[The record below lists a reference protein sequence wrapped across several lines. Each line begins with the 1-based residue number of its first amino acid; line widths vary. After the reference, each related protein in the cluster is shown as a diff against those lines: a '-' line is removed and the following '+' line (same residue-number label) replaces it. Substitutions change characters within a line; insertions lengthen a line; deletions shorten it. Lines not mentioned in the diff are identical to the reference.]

1 MAARARGRVIVG
13 GVGTPLADLGLSSS
27 TGDADLEAL
36 VREVQEHHPDADGE
50 AIRQAYRY
58 AEEKHRGQMRHS
70 GEPYI
75 THPLGVARIAAG
87 LGLDPDTI
95 RAALLHDVVE
105 DTGATREDIE
115 EAFGPQVAALVDGV
129 TKLTRIHFES
139 QEEQQAENYRKLI
152 ISMSSDIRV
161 LLVKLCDRLHNMRTL
176 SYMSKAKQMQKA
188 RETLE
193 VYAPLAHR
201 LGIHSLKWELEDLA
215 FAALHPK
222 RYAEIQQMV
231 NQRRADREEYVAE
244 AGEILRADL
253 REVGIAPVEITGRAK
268 HFYSIYEKMTRKGKE
283 FNEIY
288 DLTAMRVIVES
299 VKDCYGA
306 VGVIHSL
313 WKPMPGRFKDFI
325 AMPRLNMYQSLHTT
339 VIGPH
344 GSPLEIQ
351 IRTPEM
357 HHTAEYGVAAHWLYK
372 EESRGLA
379 GASGAAAADDKLAWL
394 AGMMDW
400 QQDTADPAEFMD
412 TLRSDLYSA
421 EVYVFTPKGE
431 VRALP
436 AGSTPLD
443 FAYDVHTDV
452 GHRCVG
458 AKVNGRIV
466 PLTHQLESGDFV
478 EVLTS
483 KAPRGPS
490 RDWLGV
496 VHTSKARSKIRSFFS
511 REQREDAEHTGRE
524 MLQEAL
530 RKAGLP
536 SQRIVGSPLFAEVIQ
551 EMGFKRAE
559 DFYISVGSEK
569 TSVQVVV
576 NKIIAGIKAD
586 GGTVD
591 PEPTLPDA
599 RDGRSRG
606 TTSSSEL
613 GIEIEGVADVLVRL
627 AKCCKPVPG
636 DDIVGYISL
645 GRGIT
650 IHRED
655 CPNARSLKRSPE
667 RFTPVAWGGE
677 TRQSFRVELAVEA
690 WDRHRLLE
698 DISRTIAENGVNILG
713 ANCQVEDQMARHRF
727 VLEMADI
734 DTLRALTSQLRNVES
749 VFDAYRVTPGT

>member
-1 MAARARGRVIVG
+1 
-13 GVGTPLADLGLSSS
+13 VGTPLADLGLSAS
-27 TGDADLEAL
+27 TGDADLDAL
-36 VREVQEHHPDADGE
+36 VREVQGHHPDADGE
-50 AIRQAYRY
+50 VIRRAYRY
-58 AEEKHRGQMRHS
+58 ADEKHRGQMRHS
-70 GEPYI
+70 GDPYI
-75 THPLGVARIAAG
+75 THPLGVARITAG
-87 LGLDPDTI
+87 LGLDPETI
-95 RAALLHDVVE
+95 QAALLHDVVE
-105 DTGATREDIE
+105 DTGVSVADIE
-115 EAFGPQVAALVDGV
+115 AEFGPGVAGLVDGV

-139 QEEQQAENYRKLI
+139 QEERQAENYRKLI

-161 LLVKLCDRLHNMRTL
+161 LLVKLSDRLHNMRTL

-201 LGIHSLKWELEDLA
+201 LGIHSLKWELEDLS

-231 NQRRADREEYVAE
+231 NQRRGDREEYVDA
-244 AGEILRADL
+244 AGEILRGELQA
-253 REVGIAPVEITGRAK
+253 VGIEPVEITGRAK

-288 DLTAMRVIVES
+288 DLTAMRVIVDS

-306 VGVIHSL
+306 VGIIHSL
-313 WKPMPGRFKDFI
+313 WKPMPGRFKDYI

-339 VIGPH
+339 VIGPQ
-344 GSPLEIQ
+344 GKPLEIQ
-351 IRTPEM
+351 IRTAEM

-372 EESRGLA
+372 AENR
-379 GASGAAAADDKLAWL
+379 AADGGAEDRLEWL
-394 AGMMDW
+394 SRMMDW
-400 QQDTADPAEFMD
+400 QRDTTDPGEFMES
-412 TLRSDLYSA
+412 LRSDLYSQ

-436 AGSTPLD
+436 AGATPLD

-466 PLTHQLESGDFV
+466 PLTHELEWGDFV
-478 EVLTS
+478 EILTTKS
-483 KAPRGPS
+483 PRGPS

-496 VHTSKARSKIRSFFS
+496 VQTSKARSKIRSFFS
-511 REQREDAEHTGRE
+511 REQREDAEHHGRDT
-524 MLQEAL
+524 LQDAL

-536 SQRIVGSPLFAEVIQ
+536 NQRIVGSPLFAQVIQ
-551 EMGFKRAE
+551 DMGFKRAE
-559 DFYISVGSEK
+559 DFYISLGSGK

-576 NKIIAGIKAD
+576 NKIIARLKTDEGE
-586 GGTVD
+586 V
-591 PEPTLPDA
+591 EPAPALPDA
-599 RDGRSRG
+599 REGRSRQSAP
-606 TTSSSEL
+606 SSDL
-613 GIEIEGVADVLVRL
+613 GIEIEGVADVMVRL

-655 CPNARSLKRSPE
+655 CPNARALMRSPE

-677 TRQSFRVELAVEA
+677 SRQSFRVELAVEA

-713 ANCQVEDQMARHRF
+713 ANCQVDDQMARHRF

-734 DTLRALTSQLRNVES
+734 ETLRALTNQLRNVDS
-749 VFDAYRVTPGT
+749 VFDAYRVTPGS

>member
-1 MAARARGRVIVG
+1 M
-13 GVGTPLADLGLSSS
+13 GTPLADLGLAAA
-27 TGDADLEAL
+27 TGDSDVEAL
-36 VREVQEHHPDADGE
+36 VREVHGHHPQADGD
-50 AIRQAYRY
+50 AIRRAYRF
-58 AEEKHRGQMRHS
+58 AEDRHQGQERHS

-75 THPLGVARIAAG
+75 THPLGVARIVAG
-87 LGLDPDTI
+87 LGLDVETI
-95 RAALLHDVVE
+95 QAALLHDVVE
-105 DTGATREDIE
+105 DTGATLADV
-115 EAFGPQVAALVDGV
+115 EAEFGAPVAAMVDGV

-139 QEEQQAENYRKLI
+139 QEERQAENYRKLI

-161 LLVKLCDRLHNMRTL
+161 LLVKLSDRLHNMRTL
-176 SYMSKAKQMQKA
+176 SYMSKSKQMQKA

-201 LGIHSLKWELEDLA
+201 LGIHSLKWELEDLS

-231 NQRRADREEYVAE
+231 NQRRGDREAYVHD
-244 AGEILRADL
+244 AGEILRAEL
-253 REVGIAPVEITGRAK
+253 QAVGIDPVEITGRAK

-288 DLTAMRVIVES
+288 DLTAMRVIVDS

-306 VGVIHSL
+306 VGIIHSL

-339 VIGPH
+339 VIGPQ
-344 GSPLEIQ
+344 GTPLEIQ

-357 HHTAEYGVAAHWLYK
+357 HQTAEYGVAAHWLYK
-372 EESRGLA
+372 EDARA
-379 GASGAAAADDKLAWL
+379 PAAAEGGGSGDRLEWL
-394 AGMMDW
+394 SRMMDW
-400 QQDTADPAEFMD
+400 QQDTTDPGEFMD
-412 TLRSDLYSA
+412 TLRSDLYSQ

-483 KAPRGPS
+483 KSPRGPS

-496 VHTSKARSKIRSFFS
+496 VQTSKARSKIRSFFS
-511 REQREDAEHTGRE
+511 RERREDAEHQGRDS
-524 MLQEAL
+524 LQDAL

-536 SQRIVGSPLFAEVIQ
+536 SQRIVGSPLFAQVIQ

-559 DFYISVGSEK
+559 DFYISLGSGK

-576 NKIIAGIKAD
+576 NKIIARLKTDD
-586 GGTVD
+586 GQV
-591 PEPTLPDA
+591 EPSRTLPDA
-599 RDGRSRG
+599 REGRARQAAP
-606 TTSSSEL
+606 SSDM

-655 CPNARSLKRSPE
+655 CPNARALMRSPE

-677 TRQSFRVELAVEA
+677 ARQSFRVELAVEA

-713 ANCQVEDQMARHRF
+713 ANCQVDDQMARHRF
-727 VLEMADI
+727 VLEMADTE
-734 DTLRALTSQLRNVES
+734 TLRHLTNQLRNVES
-749 VFDAYRVTPGT
+749 VFDAYRVTPGA

>member
-1 MAARARGRVIVG
+1 M
-13 GVGTPLADLGLSSS
+13 GTPLADLGLTSP
-27 TGDADLEAL
+27 TGDADVEGL
-36 VREVQEHHPDADGE
+36 VREVLAHHPDSDVD
-50 AIRQAYRY
+50 AIRRAYAF
-58 AEEKHRGQMRHS
+58 AEERHRGQQRHS
-70 GEPYI
+70 GDPYI

-87 LGLDPDTI
+87 LGLDAETI
-95 RAALLHDVVE
+95 QAALLHDVVE
-105 DTGATREDIE
+105 DTGATRDDVEA
-115 EAFGPQVAALVDGV
+115 AFGPQVAAMVDGV

-139 QEEQQAENYRKLI
+139 QEERQAENYRKLI

-161 LLVKLCDRLHNMRTL
+161 LLIKLADRLHNMRTL

-201 LGIHSLKWELEDLA
+201 LGIQSLKWELEDLS

-231 NQRRADREEYVAE
+231 NQRRGDREDYVHD
-244 AGEILRADL
+244 AGEILRAEL
-253 REVGIAPVEITGRAK
+253 REVGIEPVEITGRAK

-306 VGVIHSL
+306 VGIIHSL
-313 WKPMPGRFKDFI
+313 WKPMPGRFKDYI

-339 VIGPH
+339 VIGPQ
-344 GSPLEIQ
+344 GTPLEIQ

-357 HHTAEYGVAAHWLYK
+357 HHTAEYGVAAHWMYK
-372 EESRGLA
+372 AEGRG
-379 GASGAAAADDKLAWL
+379 SGGGSGDGLEWL
-394 AGMMDW
+394 SQMMDW
-400 QQDTADPAEFMD
+400 QQDTTDPGEFMES
-412 TLRSDLYSA
+412 LRSDLYSQ

-431 VRALP
+431 VRALQ
-436 AGSTPLD
+436 AGATPLD

-466 PLTHQLESGDFV
+466 PLTHTLESGDFV

-490 RDWLGV
+490 RDWLSV
-496 VHTSKARSKIRSFFS
+496 VKTSKARSKIRSFFS
-511 REQREDAEHTGRE
+511 REQREDAEHHGRE
-524 MLQEAL
+524 VLQEAL

-559 DFYISVGSEK
+559 DFYISLGSGK
-569 TSVQVVV
+569 TSAQVVA
-576 NKIIAGIKAD
+576 NKIIAGIKHDDAE
-586 GGTVD
+586 VQAA
-591 PEPTLPDA
+591 PALPDA
-599 RDGRSRG
+599 REGRARQSAP
-606 TTSSSEL
+606 SSDL
-613 GIEIEGVADVLVRL
+613 GIEIEGVADVMVRL

-655 CPNARSLKRSPE
+655 CPNARALMRSPE

-677 TRQSFRVELAVEA
+677 SRQSFRVELAVEA

-698 DISRTIAENGVNILG
+698 DISRTIAENGVNIVG
-713 ANCQVEDQMARHRF
+713 ANCQVDDQMARHRF
-727 VLEMADI
+727 VLEMADV
-734 DTLRALTSQLRNVES
+734 DTLRGLTSQLRNVDS
-749 VFDAYRVTPGT
+749 VFDAYRVTPGA

>member
-1 MAARARGRVIVG
+1 MAARGDGRVIVG
-13 GVGTPLADLGLSSS
+13 IVGTPLADLGLSSS
-27 TGDADLEAL
+27 TGDSDLESV
-36 VREVQEHHPDADGE
+36 VREVREHHPEADAD
-50 AIRQAYRY
+50 AIRRAYRY
-58 AEEKHRGQMRHS
+58 ADEKHRGQLRHS

-75 THPLGVARIAAG
+75 THPLGVARITAG
-87 LGLDPDTI
+87 LGLDAETVQ
-95 RAALLHDVVE
+95 AALLHDVVE
-105 DTGATREDIE
+105 DTGATLPEV
-115 EAFGPQVAALVDGV
+115 EAEFGPQVAALVDGV

-139 QEEQQAENYRKLI
+139 QEERQAENYRKLI

-161 LLVKLCDRLHNMRTL
+161 LLVKLSDRLHNMRTL
-176 SYMSKAKQMQKA
+176 SYMSKSKQMQKA

-231 NQRRADREEYVAE
+231 NQRRGDREAYVDA
-244 AGEILRADL
+244 AGEILRDEL
-253 REVGIAPVEITGRAK
+253 RSVGIEPIEITGRAK

-306 VGVIHSL
+306 VGIIHSL
-313 WKPMPGRFKDFI
+313 WKPMPGRFKDYI

-339 VIGPH
+339 VIGPQ
-344 GSPLEIQ
+344 GKPLEIQ
-351 IRTPEM
+351 IRTAEM

-372 EESRGLA
+372 ADGR
-379 GASGAAAADDKLAWL
+379 SGAEGSDDRLEWL
-394 AGMMDW
+394 SRMMDW
-400 QQDTADPAEFMD
+400 QRDTTDPGEFMES
-412 TLRSDLYSA
+412 LRSDLYSQ

-436 AGSTPLD
+436 AGATPLD

-483 KAPRGPS
+483 KSPRGPS

-496 VHTSKARSKIRSFFS
+496 VQTSKARSKIRSFFS
-511 REQREDAEHTGRE
+511 REQREDAEHHGRDS
-524 MLQEAL
+524 LQEAL

-536 SQRIVGSPLFAEVIQ
+536 SQRIVGSPLFAQVIQ

-559 DFYISVGSEK
+559 DFYISLGSGK

-576 NKIIAGIKAD
+576 NKIIARLKTDAGE
-586 GGTVD
+586 VQ
-591 PEPTLPDA
+591 PQPTLPDA
-599 RDGRSRG
+599 REGRSRQAAPC
-606 TTSSSEL
+606 SDL

-655 CPNARSLKRSPE
+655 CPNARSLMRSPE

-677 TRQSFRVELAVEA
+677 SRQSFRVELAVEA

-698 DISRTIAENGVNILG
+698 DISRTIAENGVNILA
-713 ANCQVEDQMARHRF
+713 ANCQVDDQMARHRF
-727 VLEMADI
+727 VLEMADV
-734 DTLRALTSQLRNVES
+734 DTLRGLTNQLRNVES

>member
-1 MAARARGRVIVG
+1 M
-13 GVGTPLADLGLSSS
+13 GTPLADLGLAAA
-27 TGDADLEAL
+27 TGDSDVEAL
-36 VREVQEHHPDADGE
+36 IREVQDHHPDADGQ
-50 AIRQAYRY
+50 AIRNAYRF
-58 AEEKHRGQMRHS
+58 AEERHRGQERHS
-70 GEPYI
+70 GDPYI
-75 THPLGVARIAAG
+75 THPLGVARIVAG
-87 LGLDPDTI
+87 LGLDVDTI
-95 RAALLHDVVE
+95 QAALLHDVVE
-105 DTGATREDIE
+105 DTGATLQDV
-115 EAFGPQVAALVDGV
+115 EAEFGAPVAAMVDGV

-139 QEEQQAENYRKLI
+139 QEERQAENYRKLI

-161 LLVKLCDRLHNMRTL
+161 LLVKLSDRLHNMRTL
-176 SYMSKAKQMQKA
+176 SYMSKSKQMQKA

-201 LGIHSLKWELEDLA
+201 LGIHSLKWELEDLS

-231 NQRRADREEYVAE
+231 NQRRGDREAYVHD
-244 AGEILRADL
+244 AGEILRGELMA
-253 REVGIAPVEITGRAK
+253 VGIEPVEITGRAK

-288 DLTAMRVIVES
+288 DLTAMRVIVDS

-306 VGVIHSL
+306 VGIIHSL
-313 WKPMPGRFKDFI
+313 WKPMPGRFKDYI

-339 VIGPH
+339 VIGPQ
-344 GSPLEIQ
+344 GTPLEIQ

-372 EESRGLA
+372 ADARTP
-379 GASGAAAADDKLAWL
+379 GAAADVGGAGDRLEWL
-394 AGMMDW
+394 TRMMDW
-400 QQDTADPAEFMD
+400 QQDTTDPGEFMES
-412 TLRSDLYSA
+412 LRSDLYSQ

-431 VRALP
+431 VRALQ

-478 EVLTS
+478 EILTS
-483 KAPRGPS
+483 KSPRGPS

-496 VHTSKARSKIRSFFS
+496 VQTSKARSKIRSFFS
-511 REQREDAEHTGRE
+511 RERREDAEHQGRDT
-524 MLQEAL
+524 LQEAL

-536 SQRIVGSPLFAEVIQ
+536 SQRIVGSPLFAQVIQ
-551 EMGFKRAE
+551 DMGFKRAE
-559 DFYISVGSEK
+559 DFYISLGSGK
-569 TSVQVVV
+569 ASVQVVV
-576 NKIIAGIKAD
+576 NKIIARLKTDEGEVEPAR
-586 GGTVD
+586 TV
-591 PEPTLPDA
+591 PDA
-599 RDGRSRG
+599 REGRARQAAP
-606 TTSSSEL
+606 SSDL
-613 GIEIEGVADVLVRL
+613 GIEIEGVADVMVRL

-655 CPNARSLKRSPE
+655 CPNARALMRSPE

-677 TRQSFRVELAVEA
+677 ARQSFRVELAVEA

-713 ANCQVEDQMARHRF
+713 ANCQVDDQMARHRF
-727 VLEMADI
+727 VLEMADTE
-734 DTLRALTSQLRNVES
+734 TLRHLTNQLRNVDS

>member
-1 MAARARGRVIVG
+1 M
-13 GVGTPLADLGLSSS
+13 GTPLADLGLAAA
-27 TGDADLEAL
+27 TGDSDVEAL
-36 VREVQEHHPDADGE
+36 VREVHGHHPQADGD
-50 AIRQAYRY
+50 AIRRAYRF
-58 AEEKHRGQMRHS
+58 AEERHQGQERHS

-75 THPLGVARIAAG
+75 THPLGVARIVAG
-87 LGLDPDTI
+87 LGLDVETI
-95 RAALLHDVVE
+95 QAALLHDVVE
-105 DTGATREDIE
+105 DTGATLADV
-115 EAFGPQVAALVDGV
+115 EAEFGAPVAAMVDGV

-139 QEEQQAENYRKLI
+139 QEERQAENYRKLI

-161 LLVKLCDRLHNMRTL
+161 LLVKLSDRLHNMRTL
-176 SYMSKAKQMQKA
+176 SYMSKSKQMQKA

-201 LGIHSLKWELEDLA
+201 LGIHSLKWELEDLS

-231 NQRRADREEYVAE
+231 NQRRGDREAYVHD
-244 AGEILRADL
+244 AGEILRAEL
-253 REVGIAPVEITGRAK
+253 QAVGIEPVEITGRAK

-288 DLTAMRVIVES
+288 DLTAMRVIVDS

-306 VGVIHSL
+306 VGIIHSL

-339 VIGPH
+339 VIGPQ
-344 GSPLEIQ
+344 GTPLEIQ

-357 HHTAEYGVAAHWLYK
+357 HQTAEYGVAAHWLYK
-372 EESRGLA
+372 EDARA
-379 GASGAAAADDKLAWL
+379 PAAAEGGGSGDRLEWL
-394 AGMMDW
+394 SRMMDW
-400 QQDTADPAEFMD
+400 QQDTTDPGEFMD
-412 TLRSDLYSA
+412 TLRSDLYSQ

-483 KAPRGPS
+483 KSPRGPS

-496 VHTSKARSKIRSFFS
+496 VQTSKARSKIRSFFS
-511 REQREDAEHTGRE
+511 RERREDAEHQGRDS
-524 MLQEAL
+524 LQDAL

-536 SQRIVGSPLFAEVIQ
+536 SQRIVGSPLFAQVIQ

-559 DFYISVGSEK
+559 DFYISLGSGK

-576 NKIIAGIKAD
+576 NKIIARLKTDD
-586 GGTVD
+586 GQV
-591 PEPTLPDA
+591 EPSRTLPDA
-599 RDGRSRG
+599 REGRARQAAP
-606 TTSSSEL
+606 SSDM

-655 CPNARSLKRSPE
+655 CPNARALMRSPE

-677 TRQSFRVELAVEA
+677 ARQSFRVELAVEA

-713 ANCQVEDQMARHRF
+713 ANCQVDDQMARHRF
-727 VLEMADI
+727 VLEMADTE
-734 DTLRALTSQLRNVES
+734 TLRHLTNQLRNVES
-749 VFDAYRVTPGT
+749 VFDAYRVTPGA

>member
-1 MAARARGRVIVG
+1 M
-13 GVGTPLADLGLSSS
+13 GTPLADLGLTSP
-27 TGDADLEAL
+27 TGDADVEGL
-36 VREVQEHHPDADGE
+36 VREVLAHHPDSDVD
-50 AIRQAYRY
+50 AIRRAYAF
-58 AEEKHRGQMRHS
+58 AEERHRGQQRHS
-70 GEPYI
+70 GDLYI

-87 LGLDPDTI
+87 LGLDAETI
-95 RAALLHDVVE
+95 QAALLHDVVE
-105 DTGATREDIE
+105 DTGATRDDVEA
-115 EAFGPQVAALVDGV
+115 AFGPQVAAMVDGV

-139 QEEQQAENYRKLI
+139 QEERQAENYRKLI

-161 LLVKLCDRLHNMRTL
+161 LLIKLADRLHNMRTL

-201 LGIHSLKWELEDLA
+201 LGIQSLKWELEDLS

-231 NQRRADREEYVAE
+231 NQRRGDREDYVHD
-244 AGEILRADL
+244 AGEILRAEL
-253 REVGIAPVEITGRAK
+253 REVGIEPVEITGRAK

-306 VGVIHSL
+306 VGIIHSL
-313 WKPMPGRFKDFI
+313 WKPMPGRFKDYI

-339 VIGPH
+339 VIGPQ
-344 GSPLEIQ
+344 GTPLEIQ

-357 HHTAEYGVAAHWLYK
+357 HHTAEYGVAAHWMYK
-372 EESRGLA
+372 AEGRG
-379 GASGAAAADDKLAWL
+379 SGGGSGDGLEWL
-394 AGMMDW
+394 SQMMDW
-400 QQDTADPAEFMD
+400 QQDTTDPGEFMES
-412 TLRSDLYSA
+412 LRSDLYSQ

-431 VRALP
+431 VRALQ
-436 AGSTPLD
+436 AGATPLD

-466 PLTHQLESGDFV
+466 PLTHTLESGDFV

-490 RDWLGV
+490 RDWLSV
-496 VHTSKARSKIRSFFS
+496 VKTSKARSKIRSFFS
-511 REQREDAEHTGRE
+511 REQREDAEHHGRE
-524 MLQEAL
+524 VLQEAL

-559 DFYISVGSEK
+559 DFYISLGSGK
-569 TSVQVVV
+569 TSAQVVA
-576 NKIIAGIKAD
+576 NKIIAGIKHDDAE
-586 GGTVD
+586 VQAA
-591 PEPTLPDA
+591 PALPDA
-599 RDGRSRG
+599 REGRARQSAP
-606 TTSSSEL
+606 SSDL
-613 GIEIEGVADVLVRL
+613 GIEIEGVADVMVRL

-655 CPNARSLKRSPE
+655 CPNARALMRSPE

-677 TRQSFRVELAVEA
+677 SRQSFRVELAVEA

-698 DISRTIAENGVNILG
+698 DISRTIAENGVNIVG
-713 ANCQVEDQMARHRF
+713 ANCQVDDQMARHRF
-727 VLEMADI
+727 VLEMADV
-734 DTLRALTSQLRNVES
+734 DTLRGLTSQLRNVDS
-749 VFDAYRVTPGT
+749 VFDAYRVTPGA

>member
-1 MAARARGRVIVG
+1 M
-13 GVGTPLADLGLSSS
+13 GTPLADLGLTSP
-27 TGDADLEAL
+27 TGDADLEGL
-36 VREVQEHHPDADGE
+36 VREVKAHHPDCDSD
-50 AIRQAYRY
+50 AIRLAYAF
-58 AEEKHRGQMRHS
+58 AEERHGGQQRHS

-87 LGLDPDTI
+87 LGLDAETI
-95 RAALLHDVVE
+95 EAALLHDVVE
-105 DTGATREDIE
+105 DTGATLDDVEA
-115 EAFGPQVAALVDGV
+115 AFGPQVATMVNGV

-139 QEEQQAENYRKLI
+139 QEERQAENYRKLI

-161 LLVKLCDRLHNMRTL
+161 LLVKLADRLHNMRTL
-176 SYMSKAKQMQKA
+176 SYMSKSKQMQKA

-201 LGIHSLKWELEDLA
+201 LGIQSLKWELEDLS

-231 NQRRADREEYVAE
+231 NQRRGDREDYVHD
-244 AGEILRADL
+244 AGEILRAEL
-253 REVGIAPVEITGRAK
+253 REVGIEPVEITGRAK

-306 VGVIHSL
+306 VGIIHSL
-313 WKPMPGRFKDFI
+313 WKPMPGRFKDYI

-339 VIGPH
+339 VIGPQ
-344 GSPLEIQ
+344 GTPLEIQ

-357 HHTAEYGVAAHWLYK
+357 HHTAEYGVAAHWMYK
-372 EESRGLA
+372 AEGRGSS
-379 GASGAAAADDKLAWL
+379 SGSGDGLEWL
-394 AGMMDW
+394 SQMMDW
-400 QQDTADPAEFMD
+400 QQDTTDPGEFMES
-412 TLRSDLYSA
+412 LRSDLYSQ

-431 VRALP
+431 VRALQ
-436 AGSTPLD
+436 AGATPLD

-466 PLTHQLESGDFV
+466 PLTHTLESGDFV
-478 EVLTS
+478 EILTS

-490 RDWLGV
+490 RDWLSTV
-496 VHTSKARSKIRSFFS
+496 QTSKARSKIRSFFS
-511 REQREDAEHTGRE
+511 REQREDAEHHGRE
-524 MLQEAL
+524 VLQDAL

-559 DFYISVGSEK
+559 DFYISLGSGK
-569 TSVQVVV
+569 ASVQVVV
-576 NKIIAGIKAD
+576 NKVIAGIKHDDAE
-586 GGTVD
+586 VQAA
-591 PEPTLPDA
+591 PALPDA
-599 RDGRSRG
+599 REGRARQSAP
-606 TTSSSEL
+606 SSDL
-613 GIEIEGVADVLVRL
+613 GIEIEGVADVMVRL

-655 CPNARSLKRSPE
+655 CPNARALMRSPE

-677 TRQSFRVELAVEA
+677 SRQSFRVELAVEA

-698 DISRTIAENGVNILG
+698 DISRTIAENGVNIVA
-713 ANCQVEDQMARHRF
+713 ANCQVDDQMARHRF
-727 VLEMADI
+727 VLEMADV
-734 DTLRALTSQLRNVES
+734 DTLRGLTSQLRNVDS
-749 VFDAYRVTPGT
+749 VFDAYRVTPGA

>member
-1 MAARARGRVIVG
+1 M
-13 GVGTPLADLGLSSS
+13 GTPLADLGLTSP
-27 TGDADLEAL
+27 TGDADVEGL
-36 VREVQEHHPDADGE
+36 VREVLAHHPDSDVD
-50 AIRQAYRY
+50 AIRRAYAF
-58 AEEKHRGQMRHS
+58 AEERHRDQQRHS
-70 GEPYI
+70 GDPYI

-87 LGLDPDTI
+87 LGLDAETI
-95 RAALLHDVVE
+95 QAALLHDVVE
-105 DTGATREDIE
+105 DTGATRDDVEA
-115 EAFGPQVAALVDGV
+115 AFGPQVAAMVDGV

-139 QEEQQAENYRKLI
+139 QEERQAENYRKLI

-161 LLVKLCDRLHNMRTL
+161 LLIKLADRLHNMRTL

-201 LGIHSLKWELEDLA
+201 LGIQSLKWELEDLS

-231 NQRRADREEYVAE
+231 NQRRGDREDYVHD
-244 AGEILRADL
+244 AGEILRAEL
-253 REVGIAPVEITGRAK
+253 REVGIEPVEITGRAK

-306 VGVIHSL
+306 VGIIHSL
-313 WKPMPGRFKDFI
+313 WKPMPGRFKDYI

-339 VIGPH
+339 VIGPQ
-344 GSPLEIQ
+344 GTPLEIQ

-357 HHTAEYGVAAHWLYK
+357 HHTAEYGVAAHWMYK
-372 EESRGLA
+372 AEGRG
-379 GASGAAAADDKLAWL
+379 SGGGSGDGLEWL
-394 AGMMDW
+394 SQMMDW
-400 QQDTADPAEFMD
+400 QEDTTDPGEFMES
-412 TLRSDLYSA
+412 LRSDLYSQ

-431 VRALP
+431 VRALQ
-436 AGSTPLD
+436 AGATPLD

-466 PLTHQLESGDFV
+466 PLTHTLESGDFV

-490 RDWLGV
+490 RDWLSV
-496 VHTSKARSKIRSFFS
+496 VKTSKARSKIRSFFS
-511 REQREDAEHTGRE
+511 REQREDAEHHGRE
-524 MLQEAL
+524 VLQEAL

-559 DFYISVGSEK
+559 DFYISLGSGK
-569 TSVQVVV
+569 TSAQVVA
-576 NKIIAGIKAD
+576 NKIIAGIKHDDVEVQAA
-586 GGTVD
+586 
-591 PEPTLPDA
+591 PALPDA
-599 RDGRSRG
+599 REGRARQSAP
-606 TTSSSEL
+606 SSDL
-613 GIEIEGVADVLVRL
+613 GIEIEGVADVMVRL

-655 CPNARSLKRSPE
+655 CPNARALMRSPE

-677 TRQSFRVELAVEA
+677 SRQSFRVELAVEA

-698 DISRTIAENGVNILG
+698 DISRTIAENGVNIVG
-713 ANCQVEDQMARHRF
+713 ANCQVDDQMARHRF
-727 VLEMADI
+727 VLEMADV
-734 DTLRALTSQLRNVES
+734 DTLRGLTSQLRNVDS
-749 VFDAYRVTPGT
+749 VFDAYRVTPGA